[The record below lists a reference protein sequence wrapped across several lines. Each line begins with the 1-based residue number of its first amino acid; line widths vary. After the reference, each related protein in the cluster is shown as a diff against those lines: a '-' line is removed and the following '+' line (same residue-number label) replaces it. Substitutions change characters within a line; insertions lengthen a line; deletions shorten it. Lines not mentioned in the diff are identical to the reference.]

1 MPVFKQLKDSP
12 SALIEWVGGPERK
25 ASSMTT
31 APVSLLKEYKLEQQG
46 VFVQDIWTDRSL
58 LYKQHHSKQ
67 WTLQFSTHKKDIQ
80 MCITASH
87 NSISVRLVKPNH
99 SLGCIAVPLNYL
111 HRCTMSRIDKF
122 NMTGDWNTKDIVLY
136 EPRDGPRLFNCS
148 QTSLGHPLCYVS
160 WL

>member
-58 LYKQHHSKQ
+58 LCKQHHSKQ
-67 WTLQFSTHKKDIQ
+67 
-80 MCITASH
+80 
-87 NSISVRLVKPNH
+87 
-99 SLGCIAVPLNYL
+99 
-111 HRCTMSRIDKF
+111 
-122 NMTGDWNTKDIVLY
+122 
-136 EPRDGPRLFNCS
+136 
-148 QTSLGHPLCYVS
+148 
-160 WL
+160 